1 MLLGSLDLLFNDPL
15 AFLRLFPVIVFT
27 MGTALLMGITVHE
40 FSHAMASTRL
50 GDFTAQSMG
59 RLSLNP
65 LRHLDPV
72 GTLLLVLVG
81 FGWGK
86 PVLVNPMYIRNG
98 RLGMAI
104 VSAAG
109 PLSNFLTAV
118 LFAVPIHFGFIE
130 WHSPFSFTATL
141 SGGIGGIIADLVGF
155 IIFYNIV
162 LGVFNLIP
170 LFPLDG
176 SKVVGGLLPR
186 SIARTFGRLEPY
198 GPVILIGIIGI
209 DFVTDI
215 GILRRILIPVVNY
228 LGDIIVGHSMF

>member
-15 AFLRLFPVIVFT
+15 AFLQLFPVIVFT
-27 MGTALLMGITVHE
+27 MGTALLLGITVHE
-40 FSHAMASTRL
+40 FSHAMAATRL
-50 GDFTAQSMG
+50 GDVTARSMG

-72 GTLLLVLVG
+72 GTLLLILVG

-86 PVLVNPMYIRNG
+86 PVLVNPLHLRNG

-109 PLSNFLTAV
+109 PLSNFLTAG
-118 LFAVPIHFGFIE
+118 LFALPIHFGLIE

-141 SGGIGGIIADLVGF
+141 SGGIVEIIADLIGF

-176 SKVVGGLLPR
+176 SKVVWGLLPR
-186 SIARTFGRLEPY
+186 TIAWTFGRLEPY
-198 GPVILIGIIGI
+198 GPAILIGIIGI

-228 LGDIIVGHSMF
+228 LGHIIVGHGLF